1 MKFLL
6 LFVLPTL
13 AAAGASIRDVCL
25 PPWYDQAAFQ
35 RLELELKG
43 LPGNYVQL
51 DHPCTV
57 FLTNHVVLVSN
68 GTARAT
74 LLIDLK
80 RTPATF
86 PIIVMAPDATGRM
99 TPQQKLICHLSLV
112 PSPIQIEVRGDSTF
126 SLTNLTGEPFVL
138 EHAEDQ
144 TITSRDEQHITGTLH
159 GKGRLKLRG
168 RAEILLNA
176 RPRP

>member
-6 LFVLPTL
+6 LFMLPAL

-35 RLELELKG
+35 RVELELKE

-57 FLTNHVVLVSN
+57 FLTNHVVLVRN
-68 GTARAT
+68 GAARAT

-80 RTPATF
+80 KTPATF
-86 PIIVMAPDATGRM
+86 PIIVMAPDANGRM

-112 PSPIQIEVRGDSTF
+112 PSPIQIVVGGDNSF
-126 SLTNLTGEPFVL
+126 SLTNLTEEPFEI
-138 EHAEDQ
+138 EHTEDL

-159 GKGRLKLRG
+159 GRGRLKLRG

-176 RPRP
+176 RPRH